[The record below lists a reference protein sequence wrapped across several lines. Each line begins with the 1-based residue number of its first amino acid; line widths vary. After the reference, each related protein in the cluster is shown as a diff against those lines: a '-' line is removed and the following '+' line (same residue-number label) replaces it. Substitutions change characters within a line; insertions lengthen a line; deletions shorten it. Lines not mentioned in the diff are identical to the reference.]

1 MKPDTSFP
9 IVGVG
14 ASAGGIQA
22 LESLFRAMPANPGM
36 SFVIIMH
43 LAPDRKS
50 LLTDIL
56 ARHAKMSVEVARD
69 GQELEKDKIYVIP
82 PAAVLTIASGRLRLM
97 ATDPAHHERSPID
110 VFFSALA
117 RDRGE
122 SAIGVV
128 LSGSGSDGVLGIK
141 AIKEHGG
148 VTMAQASDGSGPG
161 FGGMPGSAIASG
173 LVDFAIP
180 VDAMAEKLVEI
191 IRDLEEPDDLASDRP
206 MNDDDGVVLEAR
218 QAIYSILRDSAG
230 HDFSGYKTKTFMRRV
245 RRRMHIQQCET
256 IADYV
261 ERLREAPEEATAL
274 FRDLLINVT
283 SFFRDP
289 DAFDA
294 LRESAIPRLFEG
306 KGAADA
312 VRVWVPG
319 CSTGEEVYSIAIILR
334 EHMDG
339 LRVAPRVTI
348 FATDIDEAA
357 LTIARAARYPAAL
370 MDAVS
375 EQRRRRFFTA
385 ESGSYVVVKAV
396 RDLCVF
402 SPHSI
407 LRDPPFSHMD
417 LVSCRNLLI
426 YLGADVQREVIPIFH
441 YSLRAG
447 GILFLGMSE
456 SIGQFA
462 DLFAPLDKKHCL
474 FEARDPGRRVRMPHF
489 MAGLHAL
496 SFPAPASGKSSA
508 GSASQLRRAVEARIA
523 EGFAPPHVVVNED
536 GDIIH
541 FSTRTGRYLEAAPG
555 APDRQ
560 IFAMARKG
568 LRLDLRSVLRE
579 AIETRRTAT
588 RPNVKVE
595 IDNGHT
601 ELVSLTAEPLPDR
614 EGGKALF
621 LILFQSRE
629 PSTADETPLSPS
641 EREPADDAAR
651 LERELF
657 ETRERL
663 QATIEEYE
671 TALEELKS
679 ANEELISM
687 NEETQST
694 NEELESSKE
703 ELQSLNE
710 EMRTV
715 NHELESKIDELDRAN
730 SDLRNVFASTR
741 IATIFMDHNLV
752 IRSFTPAASQIFNII
767 PSDAGRP
774 LTDLAAKLDY
784 PELTTDLLEVL
795 ETGDSIERRV
805 HKDDVDAPYYL
816 ARLTPYHGASREI
829 DGVVATFIDV
839 TSTTRSEEKVQK
851 LQADRLNSMKEMGT
865 GLAHEINQPLAAAA
879 TYLHAAQRSL
889 KMPSERRPASI
900 ESILGSAV
908 EQVMWAAQ
916 VVDHLREFVSRDEP
930 KKTFSSVHKLIE
942 EAYELTLPTAK
953 QSGVRGAFR
962 LNAKD
967 DRALVD
973 EVQIKQVLINLMR
986 NAIDAMSASGKRELT
1001 ISTSSVERDMI
1012 RIDVVDTGPGV
1023 PEKIKAKLFE
1033 PFVTTK
1039 TRGIGVGLS
1048 ISRSIVEAH
1057 YGKIWAESNPKGG
1070 TIFSFTLPLAKTDAG
1085 SVDGAPSPE
1094 QP

>member
-82 PAAVLTIASGRLRLM
+82 PAAVLTIASGRLRM
-97 ATDPAHHERSPID
+97 IATDPAHHERSPID

-148 VTMAQASDGSGPG
+148 VTMAQASDGTGPG

-191 IRDLEEPDDLASDRP
+191 VRDLDEPDDLAADQR
-206 MNDDDGVVLEAR
+206 MNEDDGVVIEAR
-218 QAIYSILRDSAG
+218 QAIYSILRDAAG

-245 RRRMHIQQCET
+245 RRRMHIQQCEK
-256 IADYV
+256 ISDYV
-261 ERLREAPEEATAL
+261 ARLREAPEEATAL

-283 SFFRDP
+283 SFFRDS

-294 LRESAIPRLFEG
+294 LRKIAIPRLFEG
-306 KGAADA
+306 KGAADT

-456 SIGQFA
+456 SIGQFS
-462 DLFAPLDKKHCL
+462 DLFTPLDKKHCL

-496 SFPAPASGKSSA
+496 SFPAPVSGKTSA
-508 GSASQLRRAVEARIA
+508 GSASQLRRAVETRIA
-523 EGFAPPHVVVNED
+523 EGFGPSHVVVNED

-541 FSTRTGRYLEAAPG
+541 FSTRTGKYLEAAPG

-588 RPNVKVE
+588 RQNVKVE
-595 IDNGHT
+595 TDKDHT
-601 ELVSLTAEPLPDR
+601 ELVSLIAEPLPDR

-629 PSTADETPLSPS
+629 PSTADATPLSPG
-641 EREPADDAAR
+641 EREPAGDAAR

-657 ETRERL
+657 DTRERL

-741 IATIFMDHNLV
+741 IATIFMDRNLV

-774 LTDLAAKLDY
+774 LTDLATKLDY

-805 HKDDVDAPYYL
+805 HKNDVDAPYYL
-816 ARLTPYHGASREI
+816 ARLTPYRGASQQI
-829 DGVVATFIDV
+829 DGVVSTFIDV
-839 TSTTRSEEKVQK
+839 TSTTRSEEKVQR

-865 GLAHEINQPLAAAA
+865 GLAHEINQPLSAAA

-889 KMPSERRPASI
+889 KIPSERRPASI

-930 KKTFSSVHKLIE
+930 KKTFSSVHKLIG
-942 EAYELTLPTAK
+942 EAYDLTLPTAK
-953 QSGVRGAFR
+953 QAGVRGTFH

-973 EVQIKQVLINLMR
+973 NVQIKQVLINLMR
-986 NAIDAMSASGKRELT
+986 NAIDAMSDSDKRELT
-1001 ISTSSVERDMI
+1001 ISTSSDEGDMI
-1012 RIDVVDTGPGV
+1012 RIDVADTGPGV
-1023 PEKIKAKLFE
+1023 SEKVKASLFD

-1039 TRGIGVGLS
+1039 ARGIGVGLS

-1070 TIFSFTLPLAKTDAG
+1070 AIFSFTLPLAKTDAG

>member
-1 MKPDTSFP
+1 MKADKSFP

-69 GQELEKDKIYVIP
+69 GQGLEKDKIYVIP
-82 PAAVLTIASGRLRLM
+82 PAAVLTIASGRLRLI

-206 MNDDDGVVLEAR
+206 MNDDDSVVLEAR
-218 QAIYSILRDSAG
+218 QAIYSILRDAAG

-245 RRRMHIQQCET
+245 RRRMHIQQCEKIT
-256 IADYV
+256 DYV

-283 SFFRDP
+283 SFFRDA
-289 DAFDA
+289 DAFNA

-306 KGAADA
+306 KGAADT

-334 EHMDG
+334 EHIDG

-357 LTIARAARYPAAL
+357 LTIARAARYPPAL

-375 EQRRRRFFTA
+375 DQRRRRFFTA
-385 ESGSYVVVKAV
+385 ESGSYVVAKAV

-426 YLGADVQREVIPIFH
+426 YLGADVQREVLPIFH

-456 SIGQFA
+456 SIGQFS
-462 DLFAPLDKKHCL
+462 DLFTPLDKKHCL

-496 SFPAPASGKSSA
+496 SFPAPASGKTSA

-541 FSTRTGRYLEAAPG
+541 FSTRTGKYLEAAPG

-579 AIETRRTAT
+579 AIETRRSAT
-588 RPNVKVE
+588 RQNVKVE

-601 ELVSLTAEPLPDR
+601 ELVSLTAEPLQDR

-621 LILFQSRE
+621 LILFQPRE
-629 PSTADETPLSPS
+629 PSTADETPLSPG
-641 EREPADDAAR
+641 EREPAGDAAR

-741 IATIFMDHNLV
+741 IATIFMDRNLV

-774 LTDLAAKLDY
+774 LTDLATKLDY
-784 PELTTDLLEVL
+784 PELTADLLEVL
-795 ETGDSIERRV
+795 ESGTSIERRV
-805 HKDDVDAPYYL
+805 HKNDVDAPYYL
-816 ARLTPYHGASREI
+816 ARLTPYRGASQQI

-865 GLAHEINQPLAAAA
+865 GLAHEINQPLSAAA

-930 KKTFSSVHKLIE
+930 KKTFSNVNKLIE

-953 QSGVRGAFR
+953 QSGVRGTFH

-1001 ISTSSVERDMI
+1001 ISTSLVEGDMI
-1012 RIDVVDTGPGV
+1012 RIDVADTGPGV
-1023 PEKIKAKLFE
+1023 PEKVKAKLFE

-1048 ISRSIVEAH
+1048 ISRNIVEAH
-1057 YGKIWAESNPKGG
+1057 YGKIWAEANPDGG
-1070 TIFSFTLPLAKTDAG
+1070 AIFSFTLPLANTAAG
-1085 SVDGAPSPE
+1085 SVDEARGPSPA
-1094 QP
+1094 

>member
-1 MKPDTSFP
+1 MNPDSSFP

-22 LESLFRAMPANPGM
+22 LESLFRAMPADPGM
-36 SFVIIMH
+36 SFVVIMH

-56 ARHAKMSVEVARD
+56 ARHAKLSVVVARD
-69 GQELEKDKIYVIP
+69 GQELEKDKIYVMP
-82 PAAVLTIASGRLRLM
+82 PAAILTIAGARLRLI

-122 SAIGVV
+122 YAVGIV

-148 VTMAQASDGSGPG
+148 VTLAQASDASGPG

-173 LVDFAIP
+173 LVDFAVP
-180 VDAMAEKLVEI
+180 VDAMAAKLIEI
-191 IRDLEEPDDLASDRP
+191 MHEIAEPDDLAADPRP
-206 MNDDDGVVLEAR
+206 NEDDAVVLDAR
-218 QAIYSILRDSAG
+218 QAIYSILRDHAG

-245 RRRMHIQQCET
+245 HRRMQIQQCGKIT
-256 IADYV
+256 DYV
-261 ERLREAPEEATAL
+261 ERLRRAPDEATAL

-283 SFFRDP
+283 SFFRDTE
-289 DAFDA
+289 AFDE
-294 LRESAIPRLFEG
+294 LRKNIVPRLFEG
-306 KGAADA
+306 KGAADS

-370 MDAVS
+370 MDGVS
-375 EQRRRRFFTA
+375 DERRRRFFTA
-385 ESGSYVVVKAV
+385 ESGGYVLVKPV

-426 YLGADVQREVIPIFH
+426 YLGAEVQRQVIPIFH

-447 GILFLGMSE
+447 GFLFLGMSE
-456 SIGQFA
+456 SIGQFSE
-462 DLFAPLDKKHCL
+462 LFAPLDKKHCL
-474 FEARDPGRRVRMPHF
+474 FEARDPGRRVRMPPF
-489 MAGLHAL
+489 MAGLHTVPFAAH
-496 SFPAPASGKSSA
+496 APGKASA
-508 GSASQLRRAVEARIA
+508 GPGSQLRRAVEARIA
-523 EGFAPPHVVVNED
+523 ERFAPPHVVVTED
-536 GDIIH
+536 GEIIH
-541 FSTRTGRYLEAAPG
+541 FSARTGKYLEAPPG

-560 IFAMARKG
+560 LFAMARKG
-568 LRLDLRSVLRE
+568 LRLDLRGVLHE

-588 RPNVKVE
+588 RQNVKVE
-595 IDNGHT
+595 TDESRT
-601 ELVSLTAEPLPDR
+601 EFVSLTAEPLPERD
-614 EGGKALF
+614 GAKSLF
-621 LILFQSRE
+621 LILFHGSE
-629 PSTADETPLSPS
+629 PATAGAAPSSPS
-641 EREPADDAAR
+641 EREPESDAAR
-651 LERELF
+651 LESDLF

-715 NHELESKIDELDRAN
+715 NHELESKIDDLDLAN

-752 IRSFTPAASQIFNII
+752 IRSFTPTASQIFNII

-774 LTDLAAKLDY
+774 LTDLAAKLEY
-784 PELTTDLLEVL
+784 PNLTADLRNVL
-795 ETGDSIERRV
+795 ESGASIERRV
-805 HKDDVDAPYYL
+805 HKNDADAPYYL
-816 ARLTPYHGASREI
+816 ARLTAYHGASRQI

-839 TSTTRSEEKVQK
+839 TGSTRSEEQVQK

-865 GLAHEINQPLAAAA
+865 GLAHEINQPLTAAA

-889 KMPSERRPASI
+889 KLPSKQRPASI

-908 EQVMWAAQ
+908 EQVLWAAR
-916 VVDHLREFVSRDEP
+916 VVDHLCEFVSRDEP
-930 KKTFSSVHKLIE
+930 KKAYESVHKLIE

-953 QSGVRGAFR
+953 QSGVHGTFH

-986 NAIDAMSASGKRELT
+986 NAIDAVSASDKRELT
-1001 ISTSSVERDMI
+1001 VSTSSTEKDML
-1012 RIDVVDTGPGV
+1012 RIDVADSGPGV
-1023 PEKIKAKLFE
+1023 PEKVKTKLFE

-1057 YGKIWAESNPKGG
+1057 YGKIWAEPNPEGG
-1070 TIFSFTLPLAKTDAG
+1070 TIFSFTLPLAKADLD
-1085 SVDGAPSPE
+1085 SVNDVPG
-1094 QP
+1094 

>member
-1 MKPDTSFP
+1 MNPDISFP
-9 IVGVG
+9 VVGVG

-22 LESLFRAMPANPGM
+22 LESLFRTMPANPGM
-36 SFVIIMH
+36 SFVVIMH

-56 ARHAKMSVEVARD
+56 GHHAKMSVEVARD
-69 GQELEKDKIYVIP
+69 GLRLEKDKIYVIP
-82 PAAVLTIASGRLRLM
+82 PAAVLTIASGRLRLI
-97 ATDPAHHERSPID
+97 ATDVAHHERSPID

-148 VTMAQASDGSGPG
+148 VTMAQASDASGPG

-191 IRDLEEPDDLASDRP
+191 IRDLNEPDDLASDRR

-218 QAIYSILRDSAG
+218 QAIYSILRDAAG

-245 RRRMHIQQCET
+245 RRRMHIQQCVK

-261 ERLREAPEEATAL
+261 RRLREVPEEATAL

-283 SFFRDP
+283 SFFRDS
-289 DAFDA
+289 DAFNA
-294 LRESAIPRLFEG
+294 LRERAVPRLFEG
-306 KGAADA
+306 KGAADS

-339 LRVAPRVTI
+339 LKVAPRVTI
-348 FATDIDEAA
+348 FATDIDDAA

-375 EQRRRRFFTA
+375 DQRRRRFFTA

-456 SIGQFA
+456 SIGQFS

-496 SFPAPASGKSSA
+496 AFPAPASGKTSA
-508 GSASQLRRAVEARIA
+508 GSASQLRRTVESRIA

-541 FSTRTGRYLEAAPG
+541 FSARTGKYLEAAPG

-579 AIETRRTAT
+579 AMETRRTAT
-588 RPNVKVE
+588 RQNVKVE
-595 IDNGHT
+595 ADNDHT
-601 ELVSLTAEPLPDR
+601 ELVSLTAEPLLDR

-621 LILFQSRE
+621 LILFQARE
-629 PSTADETPLSPS
+629 PSTADTMSTSPTA
-641 EREPADDAAR
+641 REPAGDAVR

-730 SDLRNVFASTR
+730 ND
-741 IATIFMDHNLV
+741 
-752 IRSFTPAASQIFNII
+752 
-767 PSDAGRP
+767 
-774 LTDLAAKLDY
+774 
-784 PELTTDLLEVL
+784 
-795 ETGDSIERRV
+795 
-805 HKDDVDAPYYL
+805 
-816 ARLTPYHGASREI
+816 
-829 DGVVATFIDV
+829 
-839 TSTTRSEEKVQK
+839 
-851 LQADRLNSMKEMGT
+851 
-865 GLAHEINQPLAAAA
+865 
-879 TYLHAAQRSL
+879 
-889 KMPSERRPASI
+889 
-900 ESILGSAV
+900 
-908 EQVMWAAQ
+908 
-916 VVDHLREFVSRDEP
+916 
-930 KKTFSSVHKLIE
+930 
-942 EAYELTLPTAK
+942 
-953 QSGVRGAFR
+953 
-962 LNAKD
+962 
-967 DRALVD
+967 
-973 EVQIKQVLINLMR
+973 
-986 NAIDAMSASGKRELT
+986 
-1001 ISTSSVERDMI
+1001 
-1012 RIDVVDTGPGV
+1012 
-1023 PEKIKAKLFE
+1023 
-1033 PFVTTK
+1033 
-1039 TRGIGVGLS
+1039 
-1048 ISRSIVEAH
+1048 
-1057 YGKIWAESNPKGG
+1057 
-1070 TIFSFTLPLAKTDAG
+1070 
-1085 SVDGAPSPE
+1085 
-1094 QP
+1094 